1 MNQVQLV
8 SLSSVRPLSCVCCL
22 AQAKNYSEALE
33 WYNFSLSF
41 YRAGE
46 LDQNLAKLQRNR
58 STCFLHLHQLEK
70 VTSHYMDT
78 SFQTYTC
85 ESCHIVQF
93 LLKAKEAVEKAARI
107 DPSNIFTQF
116 NIYKIAVL
124 ESNAEKGNGEGV
136 KSHGCFCKISR
147 GQMIMQNLETSGN
160 FTIARKS
167 HGN

>member
-1 MNQVQLV
+1 MD
-8 SLSSVRPLSCVCCL
+8 
-22 AQAKNYSEALE
+22 K
-33 WYNFSLSF
+33 FS
-41 YRAGE
+41 YIHVG
-46 LDQNLAKLQRNR
+46 
-58 STCFLHLHQLEK
+58 
-70 VTSHYMDT
+70 
-78 SFQTYTC
+78 C

-124 ESNAEKGNGEGV
+124 ENNAEKGNGDDV
-136 KSHGCFCKISR
+136 KSHECLSKITR